1 MMAFAATFRYKIA
14 RYQSSRWNLFQLL
27 CFDIQHNLHACCL
40 GNAQVDILPCIPSLT
55 LLWNVSLA
63 RRNLLAQ
70 IEALKGMQRL
80 GIKPNWEDQF
90 ITEGYCVW
98 SCFQNNGFTK
108 PPAVH
113 HYIFTSSC
121 VDRSHR
127 IPVVNR
133 DVTAGLDKKISATR
147 TETCILSLLPF
158 KV

>member
-1 MMAFAATFRYKIA
+1 MMAFAATFKYKIA

-63 RRNLLAQ
+63 RQNLLAQ

-90 ITEGYCVW
+90 ITEGYCVCGDAFRIMA
-98 SCFQNNGFTK
+98 SQSLLQYTI
-108 PPAVH
+108 
-113 HYIFTSSC
+113 IFS
-121 VDRSHR
+121 
-127 IPVVNR
+127 PVV
-133 DVTAGLDKKISATR
+133 VLTGVIGS
-147 TETCILSLLPF
+147 P
-158 KV
+158 